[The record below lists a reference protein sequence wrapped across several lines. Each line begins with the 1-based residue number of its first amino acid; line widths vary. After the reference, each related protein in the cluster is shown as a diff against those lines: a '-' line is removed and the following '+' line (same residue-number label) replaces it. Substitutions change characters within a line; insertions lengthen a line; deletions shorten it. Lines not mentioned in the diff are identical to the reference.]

1 VPQILTREFKETDM
15 GTTFLK
21 RQKEMKR
28 LDKQKM
34 KAERREQKKLAN
46 RAEIEAG
53 IDGESA
59 ATESTESTETT
70 ESGATETQPRN

>member
-1 VPQILTREFKETDM
+1 M

-53 IDGESA
+53 IAGETV
-59 ATESTESTETT
+59 ATESPAPT
-70 ESGATETQPRN
+70 ESGETETQPQN

>member
-1 VPQILTREFKETDM
+1 M

-53 IDGESA
+53 IEGESV
-59 ATESTESTETT
+59 ATESTEAN
-70 ESGATETQPRN
+70 ESSETETQPRN

>member
-1 VPQILTREFKETDM
+1 M

-46 RAEIEAG
+46 RAEMEAAIAG
-53 IDGESA
+53 LNVTPES
-59 ATESTESTETT
+59 TESTESTETI
-70 ESGATETQPRN
+70 ESSATETQPQN

>member
-1 VPQILTREFKETDM
+1 M

-46 RAEIEAG
+46 RAEVEAG
-53 IDGESA
+53 IAGETA
-59 ATESTESTETT
+59 ATESTEATVSGEAETPP
-70 ESGATETQPRN
+70 QN

>member
-1 VPQILTREFKETDM
+1 M

-46 RAEIEAG
+46 RAMIEAG
-53 IDGESA
+53 IEGETGTIESTE
-59 ATESTESTETT
+59 ATESAESAESTEAGKT
-70 ESGATETQPRN
+70 EAQPQN